1 MVKYVLR
8 AAPMAKDF
16 KIDYAK
22 ELNEDQYKVVT
33 EGYGPCLV
41 LAGAGS
47 GKTRTLV
54 YRVVYLLEQ
63 GVPASSI
70 MLVTFTNKAAKEML
84 ERIEVLLHGEAKGL
98 WGGTFHHLGNR
109 LLRMYG
115 ERINIANN
123 FTILDEED
131 SLTLLKNCLSRSNPP
146 EDKYFPKAKVIRS
159 IISLSQ
165 NLCQPIREVIAAR
178 YDYLKDSYLP
188 CILEAADLYKERKT
202 QINALDFDDLL
213 IKWNELLEQA
223 PEIKKRLGEKFA
235 YILIDE
241 FQDTNALQSKII
253 ANLAAPQRNI
263 LAVGDDAQ
271 SIYGFRGADVNHI
284 LDFPKQFP
292 DAKILR
298 LEINYR
304 STPEILALADTS
316 INHNDAKFEK
326 HLKAIRA
333 KGAKPAV
340 AALTDN
346 YQQAEFVCQR
356 ILDLQREDGLP
367 LNSMA
372 VLFRSHFQCLELE
385 MELNKRNIP
394 YQMRGGLR
402 FFEQAHL
409 KDILAYLKILA
420 NFRDEVSWLRL
431 LSMQGG
437 IGEMTAEK
445 IWQWLRQFDGVSSI
459 FSTSSSV
466 IHDPSSVIHDPSSV
480 IHDPS
485 SVIPAQAGIQ
495 HNNSTWIPDQ
505 TRNDIS
511 LGAKAASGWSALKRT
526 LEKIARIDKN
536 DLPALVTAII
546 DSGYEKYLQA
556 NYENFQDR
564 LDDLT
569 QLTEFV
575 KSYDSLERFLA
586 DTALSENFQGQSR
599 APRPENGNEQIILST
614 IHQAKGLE
622 WPAVF
627 VIGLAEGMF
636 PHAKVYDKPEE
647 LEEERRLFY
656 VACTRAKDQL
666 YLSYP
671 LFGRDSMLHP
681 SQFIK
686 ELPSKL
692 YDRWDVEA
700 GEDEVIYVDEEGE
713 RASGPGKRKGILD
726 FDPELEIEESDY

>member
-1 MVKYVLR
+1 MIKYVLHT
-8 AAPMAKDF
+8 ASTVKDF

-22 ELNEDQYKVVT
+22 DLNEEQYKVVT
-33 EGYGPCLV
+33 DGYGPCLV

-63 GVPASSI
+63 GVPASNI

-109 LLRMYG
+109 LLRLYG

-146 EDKYFPKAKVIRS
+146 EDKYFPKAKIIRS

-165 NLCQPIREVIAAR
+165 NLCQPIRQVIAER
-178 YDYLKDSYLP
+178 YDYFKDNYLP
-188 CILEAADLYKERKT
+188 CILETADLYRERKA

-223 PEIKKRLGEKFA
+223 PEIKKRLGEKFV

-253 ANLAAPQRNI
+253 ANLAQPQRNI

-284 LDFPKQFP
+284 LDFPRQFL

-298 LEINYR
+298 LETNYR

-316 INHNDAKFEK
+316 INRNEAKFEK
-326 HLKAIRA
+326 HLKAIRG

-356 ILDLQREDGLP
+356 LLDLQREDGLA
-367 LNSMA
+367 LNEIA

-431 LSMQGG
+431 LGMQSG

-445 IWQWLRQFDGVSSI
+445 IWRQ
-459 FSTSSSV
+459 
-466 IHDPSSVIHDPSSV
+466 
-480 IHDPS
+480 
-485 SVIPAQAGIQ
+485 AAM
-495 HNNSTWIPDQ
+495 
-505 TRNDIS
+505 
-511 LGAKAASGWSALKRT
+511 LGDVGKLLDYRLELGSKAAAGWSALKRI
-526 LEKIARIDKN
+526 LEKIAKIDKN
-536 DLPALVTAII
+536 DLSALVTAII
-546 DSGYEKYLQA
+546 DFGYEKYLQA

-569 QLTEFV
+569 QLVEFV

-586 DTALSENFQGQSR
+586 DTALSENFQGGSR
-599 APRPENGNEQIILST
+599 TEERGANGEQLILST

-622 WPAVF
+622 WRAVF

-681 SQFIK
+681 SQFIR

-713 RASGPGKRKGILD
+713 RAPDSGKRKGILD